1 MYQKAA
7 HVKLIEKGTDDN
19 VPKQQFS
26 YNSVVYGIDW
36 MKRRKKKLDRSHSQN
51 NDD

>member
-19 VPKQQFS
+19 VYLS
-26 YNSVVYGIDW
+26 
-36 MKRRKKKLDRSHSQN
+36 N
-51 NDD
+51 NLATAWCME

>member
-26 YNSVVYGIDW
+26 QSQRGVGYGIDW
-36 MKRRKKKLDRSHSQN
+36 MKRKKKKKIGPFSFIE
-51 NDD
+51 

>member
-26 YNSVVYGIDW
+26 YSVVYGIDW

>member
-26 YNSVVYGIDW
+26 YTERGVWN
-36 MKRRKKKLDRSHSQN
+36 RLDEKEEKIGPFSFIE
-51 NDD
+51 